1 MTLWSRLR
9 RWLLAVLRRSRM
21 EREMDAELRFHIEAR
36 VEDLVRNGA
45 PREKALRQARI
56 EFGGIERAKE
66 ECREARGISFVESL
80 LQDLRYALRVLRKSP
95 GFATVAIFTLAIGI
109 GANTAI
115 FSLIDQAVLRWL
127 PIKDPE
133 RLFELKPDVLIP
145 DYEKLTAGTSS
156 FSEAFATDKGPM
168 IASIDGASENILG
181 KFVSGTYYSVTG
193 IHALRGRVLTP
204 QDDQPANSL
213 VCVLSENFWRRRF
226 GKSQVL
232 GKTITLKRIAFVIVG
247 VAPDFDRG
255 RVADV
260 LVPMATHL
268 QLAMKDNDTVSIIGR
283 LKPELSEKQASAELT
298 SIYQQILLEAAG
310 SRLTPAEQRGILE
323 KTIRLIPAGHGGLHR
338 FSTQLRIAAAV
349 VGIVLLIACIN
360 VGNLL
365 LARGTTRQREI
376 ATRLAIGA
384 GRLRVIRQLLT
395 ESVLLACM
403 GGCLGLL
410 VALWGGQLL
419 SALISEDVASITPDL
434 RVLGFAAAVS
444 LLTGVG
450 FGLFPALR
458 TTVTN
463 LTPGLKASGSGFA
476 SYAVRANGSRLG
488 GGNTLVISQIGLCL
502 TLLIGAALLLQS
514 LEKLSD
520 ADVGFEREK
529 VLLMWVLPTMVGY
542 DLPQENSLYWQLL
555 DRLNGLPAVQSASLS
570 RLQLFSGYWGRSV
583 SIPEHATGNTEDSR
597 VSCNTVAPKF
607 FATMGIP
614 LLSGR
619 DFTPADIATSPK
631 IAILSESAARQYFPG
646 ENPIGRH
653 VRFTDENPTDV
664 EIVGVVKDILTEFRQ
679 EEDSRRSARAVYIP
693 FTQAPP
699 TMTGQAVV
707 EVRTAER
714 PATVAAPIREAAQAL
729 DKELPIGTVE
739 TQGEVVTHSLG
750 EQRSLT
756 QLTGVLGLLALL
768 LASIGLY
775 GTMSHSVGRRTREI
789 GIRIALGAER
799 QKVMNMVLRGGMRL
813 ALAGIGVGVPLAAGV
828 SRLISSQLYGLSA
841 ADPLTFITVSLL
853 LAGVSLLATYI
864 PARRAM
870 RVDPMV
876 ALRYE

>member
-1 MTLWSRLR
+1 MTLWSRVR
-9 RWLLAVLRRSRM
+9 FWLLAVLGRSRM
-21 EREMDAELRFHIEAR
+21 EREMDSELRFHIEAR
-36 VEDLVRNGA
+36 VEDLVRDGVL
-45 PREKALRQARI
+45 REKALRQARI

-95 GFATVAIFTLAIGI
+95 GFATVAILTLAIGI

-115 FSLIDQAVLRWL
+115 FSLLDQAVLRWL
-127 PIKDPE
+127 PVKNPE
-133 RLFELKPDVLIP
+133 RLFEVKPDVLIP

-156 FSEAFATDKGPM
+156 FSEAFATDKGPL
-168 IASIDGASENILG
+168 IASIDGASENVLG

-193 IHALRGRVLTP
+193 IRAIRGRVLTP

-226 GKSQVL
+226 GESPEVL
-232 GKTITLKRIAFVIVG
+232 GKIITLKRIAFLIVG
-247 VAPDFDRG
+247 VAPEFDRG
-255 RVADV
+255 RVADI

-268 QLAMKDNDTVSIIGR
+268 QLAMKDNDTVNIIGR
-283 LKPELSEKQASAELT
+283 LKPALSEKQASAELT
-298 SIYQQILLEAAG
+298 STYQQILMEAAG
-310 SRLTPAEQRGILE
+310 SRLTPSEQRRVLQ
-323 KTIRLIPAGHGGLHR
+323 KTIRLIPAGRGGLDR
-338 FSTQLRIAAAV
+338 FSIQLRIAAAV
-349 VGIVLLIACIN
+349 VGMVLLIACIN

-365 LARGTTRQREI
+365 LSRGATRQREI

-384 GRLRVIRQLLT
+384 GRGRVIRQLLT

-410 VALWGGQLL
+410 LALWGGQLV
-419 SALISEDVASITPDL
+419 SALISGDVVSVTPDL
-434 RVLGFAAAVS
+434 RVLGFTAAVS

-450 FGLFPALR
+450 FGIFPALR
-458 TTVTN
+458 TTTTN
-463 LTPGLKASGSGFA
+463 LTPGLKASGSSFG
-476 SYAVRANGSRLG
+476 SYSVRTSSSRLG
-488 GGNTLVISQIGLCL
+488 GDGTLVISQIGLCL
-502 TLLIGAALLLQS
+502 SLLVAAALLIQS
-514 LEKLSD
+514 LKKLSN

-542 DLPQENSLYWQLL
+542 DIPQENSLYWQLL
-555 DRLNGLPAVQSASLS
+555 DRLNALPAVQSASLS

-583 SIPEHATGNTEDSR
+583 SIPQHANPEDSR

-619 DFTPADIATSPK
+619 DFTRADTATSQK
-631 IAILSESAARQYFPG
+631 AAILSESAARQYFQG
-646 ENPIGRH
+646 KNPIGRH
-653 VRFTDENPTDV
+653 VRFTDEDPTDV

-679 EEDSRRSARAVYIP
+679 EEDHRRSARAVYIP

-729 DKELPIGTVE
+729 DKDLPLGTVE
-739 TQGEVVTHSLG
+739 TQGEVVDESLA

-775 GTMSHSVGRRTREI
+775 GTMSHSVGQRTKEI
-789 GIRIALGAER
+789 GIRMALGAQRES
-799 QKVMNMVLRGGMRL
+799 VMSMVLRGGMRL
-813 ALAGIGVGVPLAAGV
+813 AFAGIGVGVPLAAGV

-841 ADPLTFITVSLL
+841 ADPLTFIAVSLL
-853 LAGVSLLATYI
+853 LAAVSLLATYI